1 MQVAL
6 LLLVAFVPTIQIVR
20 AGMTKDVVVLLVQ
33 FGLVPS
39 ENPGMPGDMEKELS
53 TVKHY
58 LWSLEGGWGA
68 SPSSES
74 LKPRST
80 FLEGGDTP
88 LVSEPGDVP
97 GLPEQL
103 LPAQAPRCRCCSLD
117 RFGDVLES
125 SRWPL
130 SPRC

>member
-1 MQVAL
+1 MAL

-58 LWSLEGGWGA
+58 LWSLEGAWLRPRGVWGGLL
-68 SPSSES
+68 S
-74 LKPRST
+74 L
-80 FLEGGDTP
+80 GG
-88 LVSEPGDVP
+88 L
-97 GLPEQL
+97 
-103 LPAQAPRCRCCSLD
+103 
-117 RFGDVLES
+117 
-125 SRWPL
+125 
-130 SPRC
+130 

>member
-1 MQVAL
+1 MAL

-68 SPSSES
+68 SPSFER
-74 LKPRST
+74 LKPRSV
-80 FLEGGDTP
+80 LPERGDTQ
-88 LVSEPGDVP
+88 LVPELGAVP

-103 LPAQAPRCRCCSLD
+103 LPAQAPRCRCRSLD

-125 SRWPL
+125 SRWLLGP
-130 SPRC
+130 CC

>member
-1 MQVAL
+1 MAL

-68 SPSSES
+68 SPSFER
-74 LKPRST
+74 LKPRSVL
-80 FLEGGDTP
+80 LERGDTQ
-88 LVSEPGDVP
+88 LVPELGAMP

-103 LPAQAPRCRCCSLD
+103 LPAQAPRCRCRSLD

-125 SRWPL
+125 SRWLLGP
-130 SPRC
+130 CC